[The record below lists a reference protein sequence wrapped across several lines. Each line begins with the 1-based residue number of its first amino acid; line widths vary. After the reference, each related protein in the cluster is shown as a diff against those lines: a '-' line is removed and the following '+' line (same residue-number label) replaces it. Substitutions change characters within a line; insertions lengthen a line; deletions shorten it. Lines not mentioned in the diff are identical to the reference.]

1 MAAGSWVIYNDGKER
16 IINGDIDLNG
26 DTLKAKLLTS
36 SYTPAAT
43 HSTVSD
49 LTNECADSD
58 YSEPTIGGAAVTETG
73 GTVTFDCNDIT
84 YGSNVTI
91 TAKYAVIYS
100 DTHASDGLICYV
112 DLNTSGGSVSSTS
125 GTFTVVINNSG
136 VFTVA

>member
-1 MAAGSWVIYNDGKER
+1 MPETACVRSVFHVEHDFKTYFE
-16 IINGDIDLNG
+16 
-26 DTLKAKLLTS
+26 
-36 SYTPAAT
+36 
-43 HSTVSD
+43 
-49 LTNECADSD
+49 NECVDSD
-58 YSEPTIGGAAVTETG
+58 YAEATIGGAAVTETS